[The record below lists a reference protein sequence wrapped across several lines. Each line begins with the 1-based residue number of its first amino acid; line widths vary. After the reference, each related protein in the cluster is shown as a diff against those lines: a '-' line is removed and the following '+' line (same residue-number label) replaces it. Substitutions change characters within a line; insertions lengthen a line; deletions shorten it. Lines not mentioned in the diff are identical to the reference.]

1 MKLND
6 YSSLLS
12 ELRKGERQ
20 RVYIL
25 TGERGL
31 GKHSVLSA
39 AAETIKETAPD
50 VTILSVHPDAFSFS
64 LWPMEEALRQS
75 TPDAALPSHE
85 MKDGLNYPEQLIRSI
100 LELCSGKKR
109 TIIFLNRLQ
118 SFNDDLWS
126 FTTKL
131 LRLLLDP
138 YRSFNVCFCC
148 CLHTDGV
155 LRSQSGTQTRSAD

>member
-50 VTILSVHPDAFSFS
+50 ATILSVHPERIQFFPLAHGGGPPAKHSRCRFAQPRD
-64 LWPMEEALRQS
+64 ER
-75 TPDAALPSHE
+75 
-85 MKDGLNYPEQLIRSI
+85 
-100 LELCSGKKR
+100 
-109 TIIFLNRLQ
+109 RL
-118 SFNDDLWS
+118 
-126 FTTKL
+126 KL
-131 LRLLLDP
+131 
-138 YRSFNVCFCC
+138 
-148 CLHTDGV
+148 
-155 LRSQSGTQTRSAD
+155 SGTIDSEYFGTVQRKKTYYYLFEPAPVL

>member
-75 TPDAALPSHE
+75 TPDAQPRDE
-85 MKDGLNYPEQLIRSI
+85 R
-100 LELCSGKKR
+100 
-109 TIIFLNRLQ
+109 RL
-118 SFNDDLWS
+118 
-126 FTTKL
+126 KL
-131 LRLLLDP
+131 
-138 YRSFNVCFCC
+138 
-148 CLHTDGV
+148 
-155 LRSQSGTQTRSAD
+155 SGTIDSEYFGTVQRKKTYYYLFEPAPVL

>member
-50 VTILSVHPDAFSFS
+50 ATILSVHPDAFSFS
-64 LWPMEEALRQS
+64 LWRRP
-75 TPDAALPSHE
+75 
-85 MKDGLNYPEQLIRSI
+85 
-100 LELCSGKKR
+100 SGKA
-109 TIIFLNRLQ
+109 LQ
-118 SFNDDLWS
+118 MPLC
-126 FTTKL
+126 
-131 LRLLLDP
+131 P
-138 YRSFNVCFCC
+138 A
-148 CLHTDGV
+148 
-155 LRSQSGTQTRSAD
+155 TR

>member
-50 VTILSVHPDAFSFS
+50 ATILSVHPDAFSFS

-85 MKDGLNYPEQLIRSI
+85 MKDGS
-100 LELCSGKKR
+100 
-109 TIIFLNRLQ
+109 
-118 SFNDDLWS
+118 
-126 FTTKL
+126 KL
-131 LRLLLDP
+131 
-138 YRSFNVCFCC
+138 
-148 CLHTDGV
+148 
-155 LRSQSGTQTRSAD
+155 SGTIDSEYFGTVQRKKTYYYLFEPAPVL

>member
-50 VTILSVHPDAFSFS
+50 ATILSVHPDAFSFS
-64 LWPMEEALRQS
+64 LWPMEEVITL
-75 TPDAALPSHE
+75 DSH
-85 MKDGLNYPEQLIRSI
+85 
-100 LELCSGKKR
+100 
-109 TIIFLNRLQ
+109 FL
-118 SFNDDLWS
+118 
-126 FTTKL
+126 T
-131 LRLLLDP
+131 
-138 YRSFNVCFCC
+138 
-148 CLHTDGV
+148 
-155 LRSQSGTQTRSAD
+155 

>member
-50 VTILSVHPDAFSFS
+50 ATILSSIQTHSVF
-64 LWPMEEALRQS
+64 
-75 TPDAALPSHE
+75 PS
-85 MKDGLNYPEQLIRSI
+85 GPWRRP
-100 LELCSGKKR
+100 SGKA
-109 TIIFLNRLQ
+109 LQ
-118 SFNDDLWS
+118 MPLC
-126 FTTKL
+126 
-131 LRLLLDP
+131 P
-138 YRSFNVCFCC
+138 A
-148 CLHTDGV
+148 
-155 LRSQSGTQTRSAD
+155 TR

>member
-50 VTILSVHPDAFSFS
+50 ATILSVHPDAFSFS

-100 LELCSGKKR
+100 LEL
-109 TIIFLNRLQ
+109 
-118 SFNDDLWS
+118 
-126 FTTKL
+126 
-131 LRLLLDP
+131 
-138 YRSFNVCFCC
+138 
-148 CLHTDGV
+148 
-155 LRSQSGTQTRSAD
+155 

>member
-12 ELRKGERQ
+12 ELRKEERQ

-100 LELCSGKKR
+100 LELCSGKK
-109 TIIFLNRLQ
+109 TYYYLFE
-118 SFNDDLWS
+118 
-126 FTTKL
+126 
-131 LRLLLDP
+131 P
-138 YRSFNVCFCC
+138 AP
-148 CLHTDGV
+148 V
-155 LRSQSGTQTRSAD
+155 L

>member
-64 LWPMEEALRQS
+64 VAVC
-75 TPDAALPSHE
+75 TPTAFCAANPVPKPAVPTS
-85 MKDGLNYPEQLIRSI
+85 
-100 LELCSGKKR
+100 
-109 TIIFLNRLQ
+109 
-118 SFNDDLWS
+118 
-126 FTTKL
+126 
-131 LRLLLDP
+131 
-138 YRSFNVCFCC
+138 
-148 CLHTDGV
+148 
-155 LRSQSGTQTRSAD
+155 